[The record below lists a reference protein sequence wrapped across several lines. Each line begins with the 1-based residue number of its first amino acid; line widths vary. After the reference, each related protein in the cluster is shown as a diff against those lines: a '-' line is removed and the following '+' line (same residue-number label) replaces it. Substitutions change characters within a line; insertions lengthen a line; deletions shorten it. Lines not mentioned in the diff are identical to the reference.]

1 MLQRRSFLKR
11 SALTLGAIPV
21 ANLLASTSAW
31 ATGEVEITEDD
42 PMAMALGYKH
52 SVDDVDTAKYPK
64 YADGQLCDNCVQ
76 YKATS
81 EGWGTCAIF
90 PGKLVAAK
98 GWCNVWV
105 AIPS

>member
-1 MLQRRSFLKR
+1 MLQRRSFLKK

-21 ANLLASTSAW
+21 ANLLASSSAC
-31 ATGEVEITEDD
+31 AAGEVEITEDD

-64 YADGQLCDNCVQ
+64 YADGQLCDKCVQ